1 MKTRML
7 LLFESGILLVIVGMF
22 LIMGPSAPELI
33 RMHRTGVM
41 IMLLGWTVIGITA
54 VLQLRKE
61 KE

>member
-1 MKTRML
+1 MKQCL
-7 LLFESGILLVIVGMF
+7 LIETGILLVIVGMF
-22 LIMGPSAPELI
+22 LTMGPSAPELI

-41 IMLLGWTVIGITA
+41 IMLLGWTVIGIFA